1 MFANRFTALIDAC
14 TLADVLRRNLLLTL
28 AEAEF
33 FRLRWSQDILDE
45 TEAAIAKIRQ
55 GKGHHDAASRAA
67 KARQQM
73 EKAFPDALVADFGRH
88 LPSCRDLP
96 DPKDAHVL
104 AAALKTRAAVIV
116 TENIRDFPGRVLG
129 PLSIEVKSGDAFIAD
144 AIALG
149 EVQAVEAIGIMR
161 RRFKRPETSAEALL
175 LAMEARGLTETVNML
190 KPYAPFL

>member
-14 TLADVLRRNLLLTL
+14 TLADVMRRNLLLTL

-45 TEAAIAKIRQ
+45 TEAAIAKIRHA
-55 GKGHHDAASRAA
+55 KGDHDAAAKAA
-67 KARQQM
+67 KARRQM
-73 EKAFPDALVADFGRH
+73 EAAFPDAMVGDLGHH

-116 TENIRDFPGRVLG
+116 TENIRDFPDSVIG
-129 PLSIEVKSGDAFIAD
+129 PLSMEAKSGDAFIAD

-149 EVQAVEAIGIMR
+149 EIQAVTAIGMMR
-161 RRFKRPETSAEALL
+161 KRFKRPEMSAEDLL
-175 LAMEARGLTETVNML
+175 LGMEARGLTETVNVL
-190 KPYAPFL
+190 RPYARFL